1 MSEIGE
7 KPKEKYFVLADESSH
22 KLKRMEGCKR
32 IYFLQGD
39 MVNLDFENE
48 KIN

>member
-7 KPKEKYFVLADESSH
+7 RPKEKYFVLGDGSSH
-22 KLKRMEGCKR
+22 KLKRMEGCKI

-39 MVNLDFENE
+39 MVRRDFEYE